1 MNKPMRLTFQKGDLL
16 AVLLVVLLTAVSV
29 AVWFPQKT
37 PAQDALVQI
46 YQNGELL
53 QELPLAQNTELHLEG
68 QYRNTVRI
76 ENGTVSVT
84 DSDCP
89 GGDCMHSGAISHTGR
104 SIVCLPNR
112 VEIRIT
118 GRTSDVDFTVG

>member
-1 MNKPMRLTFQKGDLL
+1 MYKPMRLTFQKGDLL

-53 QELPLAQNTELHLEG
+53 QELPLAENTELHLEG
-68 QYRNTVRI
+68 QFRNTVRI
-76 ENGTVSVT
+76 QNGAVSVA

-89 GGDCMHSGAISHTGR
+89 GGDCMHSGAISHAGR

-112 VEIRIT
+112 VEIRII
-118 GRTSDVDFTVG
+118 GKTSDVDFTVG

>member
-37 PAQDALVQI
+37 PAQNALVQI

-68 QYRNTVRI
+68 PYRNTVRI

-112 VEIRIT
+112 VEIRIK

>member
-1 MNKPMRLTFQKGDLL
+1 MNKPMRLTFQKGDLF
-16 AVLLVVLLTAVSV
+16 AILLVVLLTAVSV

-37 PAQDALVQI
+37 PAQNALVQI

-68 QYRNTVRI
+68 PYRNTVRI

-112 VEIRIT
+112 VEIRIK